1 MNVVTTAG
9 ALLMKCSVDREDLL
23 RHVAMAGRGAST
35 RSSIQVLA
43 GIQLAARSGELHLAA
58 TDMELSVRT
67 RLDAQV
73 GQDGVVVAPAKLV
86 TEIIRGLDG
95 DTVELTGSEGTL
107 TISSGS
113 STYTLNTFDPADFPQ
128 LPPTT
133 GKLFSVGRDAFVD
146 TVQAVSKAAS
156 ADESRPVLTGVKVQI
171 TNERLT
177 MVATDSYR
185 LSVKDTP
192 IQTDLA
198 DAVEAII
205 PARAL
210 EELVRVA
217 DASPAATIAVG
228 IEANQILFGVD
239 ESWVTARRIEGQ
251 FPNHTQL
258 IPQAFEHEAVIDR
271 AELLDVVNRA
281 RIMAQRNSP
290 LRLKFEDGSLTVSAS
305 TQDVG
310 AATESLPIK
319 YEGEELTIG
328 FNADFLRDGVQS
340 IPGDTI
346 TLQLISPLRPGL
358 LRSNEDSLI
367 YLIMPVRLPD

>member
-1 MNVVTTAG
+1 
-9 ALLMKCSVDREDLL
+9 MKCSIDREDLL
-23 RHVAMAGRGAST
+23 RHVVMAGRGAST

-43 GIQLAARSGELHLAA
+43 GIQLVARDGELHLAA

-67 RLDAQV
+67 RLEADVA
-73 GQDGVVVAPAKLV
+73 QDGVVVAPAKLV
-86 TEIIRGLDG
+86 TDIIRGLDG
-95 DTVELTGSEGTL
+95 DTVTLEGSDGSL
-107 TISSGS
+107 TITSGS

-128 LPPTT
+128 LPATT

-146 TVQAVSKAAS
+146 TIQSVSKAAS

-171 TNERLT
+171 TSERIT

-192 IQTDLA
+192 IETDLA
-198 DAVEAII
+198 EAVEAII

-228 IEANQILFGVD
+228 IEANQILFGID

-251 FPNHTQL
+251 FPNHAQL

-271 AELLDVVNRA
+271 AEFLDVVNRA

-290 LRLKFEDGSLTVSAS
+290 LRLSFDDGTLTVSAS

-310 AATESLPIK
+310 AATESLPVR
-319 YEGEELTIG
+319 YEGEQLTIG
-328 FNADFLRDGVQS
+328 FNADFLRDGIQS

-358 LRSNEDSLI
+358 LRSAEDSLI

>member
-1 MNVVTTAG
+1 
-9 ALLMKCSVDREDLL
+9 MKCSVDRDELL
-23 RHVAMAGRGAST
+23 RHVTMAGRGAST

-43 GIQLAARSGELHLAA
+43 GIQLAARDGSLHLAA

-67 RLDAQV
+67 RLAAEV
-73 GQDGVVVAPAKLV
+73 GQEGVVVAPAKLV
-86 TEIIRGLDG
+86 TDIVRGLDG
-95 DTVELTGSEGTL
+95 DTVHIEGTSGSL

-113 STYTLNTFDPADFPQ
+113 STYTLNTFDAEDFPQ
-128 LPPTT
+128 LPATT
-133 GKLFSVGRDAFVD
+133 GQLFSVGRDAFVH

-156 ADESRPVLTGVKVQI
+156 SDESRPVLTGVKVQI
-171 TNERLT
+171 TSERLT

-198 DAVEAII
+198 EAVEAII

-217 DASPAATIAVG
+217 DASAAATIAVG

-251 FPNHTQL
+251 FPNHAQL

-271 AELLDVVNRA
+271 SELLDVVNRA

-290 LRLKFEDGSLTVSAS
+290 LRMKFEDGTLTVSAS

-310 AATESLPIK
+310 AATESLPIR

-328 FNADFLRDGVQS
+328 FNADFLRDGIQS

-346 TLQLISPLRPGL
+346 TIQLISPLRPGL
-358 LRSNEDSLI
+358 LRSDEDSLI